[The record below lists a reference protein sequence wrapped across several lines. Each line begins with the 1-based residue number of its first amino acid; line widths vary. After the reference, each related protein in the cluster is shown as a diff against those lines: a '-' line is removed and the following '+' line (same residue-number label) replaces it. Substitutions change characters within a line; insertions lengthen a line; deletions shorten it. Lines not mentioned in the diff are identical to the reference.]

1 MALKEDLIAF
11 CGDIFREHWSHIDGR
26 VVPESKDLPL
36 NNTGKTINAAVLY
49 ADLDQSTSLVDT
61 KTKEFSAEVYKAF
74 LRSASRIISA
84 NGGAIR
90 SFDGDRVMG
99 IFVGDTKCDDAAK
112 AGLQIKWAM
121 LHAINPAAKA
131 VYADAPTIK
140 HTVGIDV
147 SDLLV
152 VRAGMRN
159 SNDLVWVGKAANHAA
174 KLNTFTPDYATRVTA
189 EVYAQMTNQ
198 TRVGGNPSRHMWEKD
213 PDVRYGRS
221 VFRSNWSWSP

>member
-1 MALKEDLIAF
+1 MALKEDLVSF
-11 CGDIFREHWSHIDGR
+11 CGDIFRERWTHIDGR
-26 VVPESKDLPL
+26 VVPETKDLPL

-49 ADLDQSTSLVDT
+49 ADLDQSTTLVDT

-112 AGLQIKWAM
+112 AGLQINWAV
-121 LHAINPAAKA
+121 LNAINPAAKA
-131 VYADAPTIK
+131 VYSDAPTIK

-152 VRAGMRN
+152 VRAGMRDL
-159 SNDLVWVGKAANHAA
+159 NDLVWVGKAANHAA
-174 KLNTFTPDYATRVTA
+174 KLNNFSSSHPTRVTA
-189 EVYAQMTNQ
+189 EVYAQMTNR
-198 TRVGGNPSRHMWEKD
+198 TRLGGQPARVMWEND
-213 PDVRYGRS
+213 PEVRYGRT
-221 VFRSNWSWSP
+221 VFRSHWSWSP